1 MLTETRA
8 SRVERKLDTVRA
20 WGLGKSSGL
29 RARSCRYDGRVSGAW
44 TCLLL
49 TRGDVVALL
58 TWRFT
63 GRILPRGAVGA
74 GEAHRKR
81 VVGAGG

>member
-1 MLTETRA
+1 MSTETRA
-8 SRVERKLDTVRA
+8 SRVERELDSVRTR
-20 WGLGKSSGL
+20 GLGMSFGL

-49 TRGDVVALL
+49 NRGDVVAHQAR
-58 TWRFT
+58 RFT
-63 GRILPRGAVGA
+63 GRVLPRGAVGA
-74 GEAHRKR
+74 GEAPRKR